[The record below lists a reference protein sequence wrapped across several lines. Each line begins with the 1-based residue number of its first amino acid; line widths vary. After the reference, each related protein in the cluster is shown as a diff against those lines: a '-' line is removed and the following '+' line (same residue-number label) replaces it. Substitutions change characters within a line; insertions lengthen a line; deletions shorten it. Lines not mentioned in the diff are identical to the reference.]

1 MRTTPNSLLAESRLG
16 ITILLSMKMN
26 EPIGNPIY
34 GPLLIRLTL
43 GLYFV
48 LAGFAKLDNI
58 PGFIKE
64 VQGFHILPDHFAT
77 LYAILLPYA
86 EMGAGLLLVI
96 GIWTTLAAV
105 LSSLM
110 LLSFVIAFGAF
121 PHGEHLFN
129 KDILLLAASLSLLYS
144 GAGALSIDRFRK
156 TG

>member
-1 MRTTPNSLLAESRLG
+1 
-16 ITILLSMKMN
+16 MKLN

-34 GPLLIRLTL
+34 GPLLIRITL
-43 GLYFV
+43 GVYFV

-64 VQGFHILPDHFAT
+64 VQNFNVLPAHFAT

-86 EMGAGLLLVI
+86 EMGAGALLIL

-121 PHGEHLFN
+121 PAGGNLF
-129 KDILLLAASLSLLYS
+129 
-144 GAGALSIDRFRK
+144 
-156 TG
+156 

>member
-1 MRTTPNSLLAESRLG
+1 
-16 ITILLSMKMN
+16 MKLN
-26 EPIGNPIY
+26 EPIGNPNL
-34 GPLLIRLTL
+34 GPLLIRISL
-43 GLYFV
+43 GFYFV

-64 VQGFHILPDHFAT
+64 VQSFHILPNHLAT
-77 LYAILLPYA
+77 LYGILLPYG
-86 EMGAGLLLVI
+86 EMMTGLLLII

-121 PHGEHLFN
+121 PSGGHLFN
-129 KDILLLAASLSLLYS
+129 KDILLLAGSLSLLYS
-144 GAGALSIDRFRK
+144 GGGALSIDRFRK